1 MLRLV
6 SAFVNVDQKHL
17 YKQMVETMK
26 TIFLFVYS
34 SCHLWQSQ
42 WFIAIEIWFSYQLS
56 LQNRQERRILLLN
69 GGWDLQR
76 PTFVQF
82 HFLKKCPCTSLK
94 VALMNAVSTDIV
106 SIFQH
111 VTILSLVSF
120 VLSGWTV
127 ALQLIYGP
135 LQWSYTK
142 FSNLIT
148 FKVSLDHSVH
158 VTHQSSASENLTYMY
173 LGEPH
178 LINSQKQAL
187 YCSLHLQQDLPHL
200 QILYHFPVNYSPT
213 DKQRVLQKKLQNSIT
228 CSCLC
233 FLQT

>member
-1 MLRLV
+1 
-6 SAFVNVDQKHL
+6 
-17 YKQMVETMK
+17 MK
-26 TIFLFVYS
+26 TVFIWLFKLSSVAKPVIHCHWDMVFLP
-34 SCHLWQSQ
+34 
-42 WFIAIEIWFSYQLS
+42 AEPA
-56 LQNRQERRILLLN
+56 N
-69 GGWDLQR
+69 
-76 PTFVQF
+76 VQF

-120 VLSGWTV
+120 ILSGWTV
-127 ALQLIYGP
+127 ALQLIYGL

-158 VTHQSSASENLTYMY
+158 VTHQSSASENLNYMY

-187 YCSLHLQQDLPHL
+187 YCLPSFDLRSLHLQQNP
-200 QILYHFPVNYSPT
+200 
-213 DKQRVLQKKLQNSIT
+213 
-228 CSCLC
+228 
-233 FLQT
+233 